1 MIVTDCQQRMQDW
14 LCTRLERSCSP
25 NMRCIGNM
33 SNGKLIGVIGLDD
46 WDSASVQMHAAG
58 YGNWITR
65 DFLWVVSDYIF
76 NVAKV
81 NVVYGLIPS
90 NNARSLKI
98 AQHFGFVSVYN
109 IKDGHAEGDLI
120 LHLLYRD
127 GCKYLNRMV
136 RHGQESRDTCS
147 A

>member
-1 MIVTDCQQRMQDW
+1 MQDW

-33 SNGKLIGVIGLDD
+33 SGGKLIGVVGLDD
-46 WDSASVQMHAAG
+46 WDSASVQMHVAG
-58 YGNWITR
+58 IGNWITR
-65 DFLWVVSDYIF
+65 DFLWAVSDYIF

-90 NNARSLKI
+90 VNSQSLKI

-109 IKDGHAEGDLI
+109 IKEGHASGDLV

-127 GCKYLNRMV
+127 GCKYLNRKT
-136 RHGQESRDTCS
+136 RNGQESRNTSRAELHC
-147 A
+147 AC

>member
-65 DFLWVVSDYIF
+65 DFLWAVSDYIF

-98 AQHFGFVSVYN
+98 AQHFGFESAYN
-109 IKDGHAEGDLI
+109 IKNGHASGDLI
-120 LHLLYRD
+120 LHVLYRD
-127 GCKYLNRMV
+127 GCKYLNRKA
-136 RHGQESRDTCS
+136 RYGQESRNTSC